1 MRKVF
6 KRTLTSSKFDS
17 FLEKYSISKEYLFIN
32 RKMVTR
38 ALFIGVFIG
47 VIPMPFQMFLVLG
60 MIFFMKFNVPIALSM
75 VWLSNPL
82 TMPFM
87 YYIEYMTGSY
97 ILGMEH
103 ASVTLSL
110 EWFEKH
116 FTRIMLPLYVG
127 TLFYAVS
134 LAPLVYYVVDRLWI
148 YSVRKERKKSQE
160 KRAS

>member
-60 MIFFMKFNVPIALSM
+60 MYFFYEI
-75 VWLSNPL
+75 
-82 TMPFM
+82 
-87 YYIEYMTGSY
+87 
-97 ILGMEH
+97 
-103 ASVTLSL
+103 
-110 EWFEKH
+110 
-116 FTRIMLPLYVG
+116 
-127 TLFYAVS
+127 
-134 LAPLVYYVVDRLWI
+134 
-148 YSVRKERKKSQE
+148 
-160 KRAS
+160 